1 MLFPLRFRLPQHLQ
15 KVIQRDVSRSKKCHL
30 ANLCTSRTGATN
42 GVNNVTSASHRPPFL
57 ARISLVG
64 SSVGLA
70 TPFFAFV
77 GFVRIWRTQAP
88 KTLTGQA
95 VKYVVGVVIGGG
107 SVKLMVDYV
116 IPFFAQ
122 NSNLV
127 APFALA
133 NAAASMFWYAVAE
146 ATFGLDALVAG
157 RLGLPFLK
165 PLLENWKSFSLILP
179 RLIAGPGMAGPAIG
193 ALTAIT
199 CPFLWPIAF
208 DLCWNKELKKLVWS
222 FYFLHHYSPE

>member
-1 MLFPLRFRLPQHLQ
+1 MLFSLRFRLLQ
-15 KVIQRDVSRSKKCHL
+15 RVIQGDVSRLKKPRR
-30 ANLCTSRTGATN
+30 ANLCTTGTN
-42 GVNNVTSASHRPPFL
+42 ASNGKNSVTSSPHRPPFL

-70 TPFFAFV
+70 TPIFAFA
-77 GFVRIWRTQAP
+77 GIVRIWRTQAP

-107 SVKLMVDYV
+107 SVKLMIDYV
-116 IPFFAQ
+116 IPFLAQ

-165 PLLENWKSFSLILP
+165 PLLENWKSLSLIAP

-208 DLCWNKELKKLVWS
+208 DLCWNNELKKLVRS
-222 FYFLHHYSPE
+222 SYFLHNYSPI